1 MCFVELK
8 FAITNVNDVWWLRWR
23 VLEIK
28 IYDFYF
34 FLLARFTTGQC
45 LKGQF
50 TPFSCAFIEH
60 REWVVE
66 MRCVRFHNLELDN
79 PFWWYEKSI
88 ETQYEAWVVEKMS
101 EFSSLISLRDS
112 FMSDKADSDEWKRI
126 FLESSA
132 HLRTRVRARAWKIV
146 NPRGFTTNDET
157 RKKISRDNFDG
168 EFHFTFNRNVIKSL
182 GDVAIHIKNI
192 PNCETMM
199 NRQRQC
205 CKDKVYESSEKFIS
219 ELNEIIFHLPIR
231 SFRKQNPFFLHTFWP
246 RKTIFDCRNV
256 LAVLEKVKFKF
267 LYDTWT
273 GYRFDVSRRAISAC
287 LKWK

>member
-1 MCFVELK
+1 METKNILNERRMVKSTWNCCCIFLWRR
-8 FAITNVNDVWWLRWR
+8 WWKSNKNYFLQLPVLCVLSSSSLPLRTWTMSDDY
-23 VLEIK
+23 VGEFLEIK

-157 RKKISRDNFDG
+157 RKKNFSR
-168 EFHFTFNRNVIKSL
+168 
-182 GDVAIHIKNI
+182 
-192 PNCETMM
+192 
-199 NRQRQC
+199 
-205 CKDKVYESSEKFIS
+205 
-219 ELNEIIFHLPIR
+219 
-231 SFRKQNPFFLHTFWP
+231 
-246 RKTIFDCRNV
+246 
-256 LAVLEKVKFKF
+256 
-267 LYDTWT
+267 
-273 GYRFDVSRRAISAC
+273 
-287 LKWK
+287 